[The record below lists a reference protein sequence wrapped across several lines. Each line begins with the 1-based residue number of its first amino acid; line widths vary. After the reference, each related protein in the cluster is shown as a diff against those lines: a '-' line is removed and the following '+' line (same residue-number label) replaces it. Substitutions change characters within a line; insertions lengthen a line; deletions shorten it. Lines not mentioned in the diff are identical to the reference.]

1 MARRKPSP
9 HIVKS
14 REAAE
19 GTMAELA
26 AISRKLTVLTAEM
39 NEEIAAAKAKY
50 DKASLPLI
58 ARREELEGGLAAFAI
73 LNREELFADG
83 RKSLD
88 LGFGIIGFRLSTSIV
103 QKSGITSEMTLEK
116 LRQFKMLE
124 GIRTKESVN
133 KDAMADWTDE
143 RLATVGLCRRK
154 TDSFFWEA
162 KEEDLPSV

>member
-1 MARRKPSP
+1 MALTEQQIRQITDE
-9 HIVKS
+9 IV
-14 REAAE
+14 RN
-19 GTMAELA
+19 LA
-26 AISRKLTVLTAEM
+26 GSLKLSETSAPKTADGCTGRWLCDTAEEAIQ
-39 NEEIAAAKAKY
+39 NAKAAQLK
-50 DKASLPLI
+50 
-58 ARREELEGGLAAFAI
+58 LA
-73 LNREELFADG
+73 
-83 RKSLD
+83 
-88 LGFGIIGFRLSTSIV
+88 
-103 QKSGITSEMTLEK
+103 EMTLEK